1 MHVNLDNWYKPE
13 LDKKKL
19 KALSKRRDLPG
30 LVHFFFYFLFLFA
43 SGYLASTQLVGH
55 AECPQGCHP
64 SPRTPGSL
72 DGR

>member
-19 KALSKRRDLPG
+19 KALSKRKDLPG

-43 SGYLASTQLVGH
+43 SGY
-55 AECPQGCHP
+55 
-64 SPRTPGSL
+64 
-72 DGR
+72 